1 MSSERQSDRHA
12 QFLARETQ
20 IFDMAE
26 QLLLD
31 AGESGMT
38 LDTLALHL
46 DLAKGTLYKHFQ
58 SKDELYLHLI
68 IRHEQTLLDV
78 LMDSTG
84 VFEELLVQYMQH
96 HLDHPQRTALL
107 HQLEERLA
115 ASTGLNSLFARLYQI
130 RKQRL
135 RRIVPLTA
143 AHLDKVHSRLTT
155 RDYLAA
161 IWAVTQGGAAILNSS
176 FYQRYLGERETL
188 KMVFIEQMLSLPYP
202 ESAHSPVV
210 V

>member
-1 MSSERQSDRHA
+1 MTTDRQIDRHA
-12 QFLARETQ
+12 QFRARETQ

-31 AGESGMT
+31 SGEGGMT

-68 IRHEQTLLDV
+68 IRHEQALLD
-78 LMDSTG
+78 LILNSHAE
-84 VFEELLVQYMQH
+84 FQELLMSYMQH
-96 HLDHPQRTALL
+96 HLDQPQRTALL
-107 HQLEERLA
+107 YQLEERLA
-115 ASTGLNSLFARLYQI
+115 AGGAGLQSLFGDLYRI

-135 RRIVPLTA
+135 RRIVPLTGSYLE
-143 AHLDKVHSRLTT
+143 HIHSRLTT

-161 IWAVTQGGAAILNSS
+161 IWAVTQGGSAILNSS
-176 FYQRYLGERETL
+176 FYQRYLGERESL
-188 KMVFIEQMLSLPYP
+188 KQVLIEQMINLPFP
-202 ESAHSPVV
+202 QPPH
-210 V
+210 

>member
-1 MSSERQSDRHA
+1 MTTDRQIDRHA
-12 QFLARETQ
+12 QFRAREAQ

-31 AGESGMT
+31 SGEGGMT

-68 IRHEQTLLDV
+68 IRHEQALLD
-78 LMDSTG
+78 LLLESTAA
-84 VFEELLVQYMQH
+84 FQELLITYMR
-96 HLDHPQRTALL
+96 HLLDQPQRTALL

-115 ASTGLNSLFARLYQI
+115 AGGVGLGGLFSDLYRI

-135 RRIVPLTA
+135 RRIVPLTGTY
-143 AHLDKVHSRLTT
+143 LESIHSRLTT

-161 IWAVTQGGAAILNSS
+161 VWAVTQGGAAILNSS
-176 FYQRYLGERETL
+176 FYQRYLGERESL
-188 KMVFIEQMLSLPYP
+188 KLVLIEQMISLPFP
-202 ESAHSPVV
+202 QVPH
-210 V
+210 

>member
-1 MSSERQSDRHA
+1 MSTDRQVDRHA
-12 QFLARETQ
+12 QFRAREEQ

-31 AGESGMT
+31 SGEGGMT

-58 SKDELYLHLI
+58 SKDELFLHLI
-68 IRHEQTLLDV
+68 IRHEQSLLDLV
-78 LMDSTG
+78 LNSTG
-84 VFEELLVQYMQH
+84 VFQELLVTYMQH
-96 HLDHPQRTALL
+96 LLNHPQRTALL

-115 ASTGLNSLFARLYQI
+115 AGGSGLNSLFSDLYRI

-135 RRIVPLTA
+135 RRVVPLTNTYLESINS
-143 AHLDKVHSRLTT
+143 HLST

-161 IWAVTQGGAAILNSS
+161 IWAIAQGGSAILNSS
-176 FYQRYLGERETL
+176 FYQRYLGERDSLKQVLINQMVTL
-188 KMVFIEQMLSLPYP
+188 PFPQP
-202 ESAHSPVV
+202 AH
-210 V
+210 